1 MLWHWSRHT
10 LPVSVRGAGLFFC
23 CGFCC
28 CGSVVFRV
36 AFFSELAL
44 YGRILLHFRTPK
56 EGYSACICV
65 IRSTSTTRC
74 DDLAEATGAQDGK
87 KKPSNYSLL
96 RLWHMQGSLQQTEND
111 LRLQTGRSHMFTS
124 WTVHY
129 QLFAERVLLRK
140 PPIFEAASVLQNH
153 IRNGNFPQRRLRQ
166 RPPAEAVEAHQVA
179 LNQMRQ
185 NAEARQRLTG

>member
-44 YGRILLHFRTPK
+44 YGRILLYFRTPK

-87 KKPSNYSLL
+87 KKLATEGAPPWGSVSGCQSQPSKWLCLNACFSPGSQASCWAL
-96 RLWHMQGSLQQTEND
+96 RFGAMAPAPRSKRKTN
-111 LRLQTGRSHMFTS
+111 RL
-124 WTVHY
+124 
-129 QLFAERVLLRK
+129 
-140 PPIFEAASVLQNH
+140 SV
-153 IRNGNFPQRRLRQ
+153 
-166 RPPAEAVEAHQVA
+166 
-179 LNQMRQ
+179 
-185 NAEARQRLTG
+185 

>member
-23 CGFCC
+23 CGFGC

-87 KKPSNYSLL
+87 KKLKGFPAQA
-96 RLWHMQGSLQQTEND
+96 RC
-111 LRLQTGRSHMFTS
+111 S
-124 WTVHY
+124 WCVVMTT
-129 QLFAERVLLRK
+129 
-140 PPIFEAASVLQNH
+140 
-153 IRNGNFPQRRLRQ
+153 
-166 RPPAEAVEAHQVA
+166 RPTTKM
-179 LNQMRQ
+179 L
-185 NAEARQRLTG
+185 

>member
-87 KKPSNYSLL
+87 KSVVSC
-96 RLWHMQGSLQQTEND
+96 
-111 LRLQTGRSHMFTS
+111 TS
-124 WTVHY
+124 FWTSS
-129 QLFAERVLLRK
+129 R
-140 PPIFEAASVLQNH
+140 
-153 IRNGNFPQRRLRQ
+153 
-166 RPPAEAVEAHQVA
+166 VA
-179 LNQMRQ
+179 LAVVSWSTCCCTR
-185 NAEARQRLTG
+185 EAPTPSPKFISISGAKNEPKN